1 MFGSRKGASG
11 AGTLLMIVAFLGIG
25 GFMYWLNQTAVS
37 AASAVVVE
45 EEPEEEPT
53 SGDGAVVTIGDFTA
67 NPAGYEGQSIR
78 LQGIEIVS
86 KLGNHAF
93 WTKLTND
100 QPYLVRVGPTLM
112 EGLELT
118 SGGTATVTGTVRM
131 MSDSVLDAWQAG
143 GSFAND
149 VNRIEAEFAESYI
162 DATRVTAGA
171 AAPADAAGSGS

>member
-1 MFGSRKGASG
+1 
-11 AGTLLMIVAFLGIG
+11 
-25 GFMYWLNQTAVS
+25 
-37 AASAVVVE
+37 
-45 EEPEEEPT
+45 
-53 SGDGAVVTIGDFTA
+53 
-67 NPAGYEGQSIR
+67 
-78 LQGIEIVS
+78 
-86 KLGNHAF
+86 
-93 WTKLTND
+93 
-100 QPYLVRVGPTLM
+100 
-112 EGLELT
+112 ELT